1 MHLQSV
7 HLRLAKVQDAL
18 KNNNYKQR
26 FAQHEALLELRKIKY
41 EGVDDSQYIHT
52 LTYIG
57 LTSEQFREMTVA
69 ECLQLE
75 RCVVALK
82 IVSVKRIV
90 ADTKLRA
97 LLTDEQYTDYI
108 NSFETDLS
116 HIESEEDGD
125 MPLELYEYWE
135 KVRAGDKYTRT
146 ANLFKRTTKRDSR
159 GRTAFVRYS
168 DIAFGFYEEAV
179 MDLVNALETDP
190 KRNPLPNARVASE
203 IQKWL
208 DRPVSTKDGEGPDI
222 SASGVP
228 RIRGIQSKFSQMS
241 STPVV
246 GERLRKHWRQREAL
260 ANCALELMYDYE
272 ELEKQSEIQMQIDS
286 ARLKEKILQLKSR
299 RS

>member
-1 MHLQSV
+1 MQLQSV
-7 HLRLAKVQDAL
+7 RLRLAKAHDAV

-52 LTYIG
+52 LTYLG
-57 LTSEQFREMTVA
+57 LTSERFREITVA

-75 RCVVALK
+75 RCVAALK
-82 IVSVKRIV
+82 TVSIKRIV
-90 ADTKLRA
+90 AEAKLRV
-97 LLTDEQYTDYI
+97 LLTNEQYTDYI
-108 NSFETDLS
+108 SSFDTDMS
-116 HIESEEDGD
+116 HIESKEDGD

-135 KVRAGDKYTRT
+135 QVRAGDKYTRI
-146 ANLFKRTTKRDSR
+146 ANMFKRTTKRDAR

-190 KRNPLPNARVASE
+190 KRNPLPNARIASE

-228 RIRGIQSKFSQMS
+228 RIRGISSNFLQVS

-272 ELEKQSEIQMQIDS
+272 ELEKQSEIQMQINS
-286 ARLKEKILQLKSR
+286 ANLKEKILQLKSR
-299 RS
+299 QH

>member
-90 ADTKLRA
+90 ADAKMRA

-135 KVRAGDKYTRT
+135 QVRAGDKYTRT

-286 ARLKEKILQLKSR
+286 ARFKEKILQLKSR

>member
-1 MHLQSV
+1 VHLQSV

-90 ADTKLRA
+90 ADAKMRA

-135 KVRAGDKYTRT
+135 QVRAGDKYTRT

-286 ARLKEKILQLKSR
+286 ARFKEKILQLKSR